1 MDHFPCPALRLILA
15 LGLLLFGGGVLAHA
29 TIVLGTLQSE
39 PGMPRPGEPFTLTL
53 ELTDPTQVPVED
65 AWILAEFRTQGASED
80 VEPISAR
87 FEETETAGVYQTQ
100 VTLPERATYSLLLRD
115 QTFRQE
121 EAQATLT
128 LDMGSATG
136 PLGNST
142 SSSRRPP
149 RVKASRPWL
158 LWLLGLPLV
167 AALVVTVLVLT
178 GNRGN
183 EAVDGAAKA
192 QGESP

>member
-1 MDHFPCPALRLILA
+1 MLSRSALRLILA
-15 LGLLLFGGGVLAHA
+15 LGLLLFGGGVFAHA
-29 TIVLGTLQSE
+29 TLVLGTLQSE
-39 PGMPRPGEPFTLTL
+39 PGVPRAGEPFTLTL

-80 VEPISAR
+80 AEPISAR

-100 VTLPERATYSLLLRD
+100 VTLPERATYSLSLRD

-121 EAQATLT
+121 EARATLT
-128 LDMGSATG
+128 FDMRDATNPEELDFVFPPTATG
-136 PLGNST
+136 QQSLST
-142 SSSRRPP
+142 
-149 RVKASRPWL
+149 WL

-178 GNRGN
+178 DNRDN